1 MIPSLKE
8 KFRKIG
14 ARVDIAFVDA
24 TQRRGFRTFHNPPAS
39 LNILNDKDGEFFQIN
54 IREDVSDNLDVS
66 VLEVLPKDKHLV
78 LLARQIDENGNVISK
93 DHFLCG
99 QDERHFFVAS
109 VGKVSTVAAAKESL
123 KPNEILSKETGL
135 KQEKRNRRKTRVF
148 KRQGEWFFL
157 PAEVYPDPV
166 FIRRDEPLV
175 RNTGSKAHFAEFA
188 YRTGG
193 ENVKVCREYPNG
205 LTQVEYKTLIED
217 NPNAKFFHWR
227 NMKRNA
233 SVYVKGRIRH
243 ADHATVT
250 LDNWHRVLMN
260 TERFSASVAVTVA
273 FLD

>member
-1 MIPSLKE
+1 MIPNLKE

-14 ARVDIAFVDA
+14 ARVDIAFVEA
-24 TQRRGFRTFHNPPAS
+24 TQRRGFSTVRNPPAS

-54 IREDVSDNLDVS
+54 IRRDVSETLDVL

-78 LLARQIDENGNVISK
+78 LLARHIDSEGNVISK
-93 DHFLCG
+93 NHFLCG

-123 KPNEILSKETGL
+123 KPNEILTQETGL
-135 KQEKRNRRKTRVF
+135 TKEKRHRRKTRVF

-157 PAEVYPDPV
+157 PADIRPDPV
-166 FIRRDEPLV
+166 FVRRDEPLV
-175 RNTGSKAHFAEFA
+175 RNTGSKAHIAELA
-188 YRTGG
+188 YRKGG

-205 LTQVEYKTLIED
+205 LTLEEYKTLIED
-217 NPNAKFFHWR
+217 NPNGKYLQWR
-227 NMKRNA
+227 DMKRNA

-243 ADHATVT
+243 ADHATVILET
-250 LDNWHRVLMN
+250 WHRVLMN
-260 TERFSASVAVTVA
+260 TERFSESVVVA